1 MVRFVEKKI
10 DEPTWISQPQKFGF
24 IPNLHLEM
32 LEIKE
37 KVKPNAPTIPDS
49 TYSNMHIVEEKVPE
63 PTGGQK
69 PLVEEMKSASE
80 KSVEDKGVT
89 ESQDSMNSEDVE
101 VLEQFAESEEE
112 PPEEEESVEKVI
124 ETVNEEN
131 EIEEEISENTQLAK
145 NEVEKRFLRKKCR
158 ELNIEFEESDSLQ
171 TLRLSVE
178 MYEKD
183 KQSQEVKS
191 GSVTTNKMLLSLL
204 FLASDSGL
212 SWYDSKLDGYLSYQ
226 MKLMPHYEALFEKM
240 DDTQIADFIFR
251 LPPEAQLMIA
261 VGLSSVGFVGIKK
274 WGLEEKI
281 KQTKFLEGFIPG
293 YGKAIDAMSDAI
305 RPEKPSESEPP
316 RSRRGPSVRAED
328 ISRM

>member
-37 KVKPNAPTIPDS
+37 KIKPNAPIIPDS
-49 TYSNMHIVEEKVPE
+49 TYSNMHIVEEKAPE

-69 PLVEEMKSASE
+69 PLIEEMKSVSE

-89 ESQDSMNSEDVE
+89 ESQDSINSEDAE
-101 VLEQFAESEEE
+101 ILEQFAESEEE
-112 PPEEEESVEKVI
+112 LSEEESKEIIVEAV
-124 ETVNEEN
+124 E

-178 MYEKD
+178 MHEKD

-204 FLASDSGL
+204 FLASDGGL

-226 MKLMPHYEALFEKM
+226 MKLMPHYEVLFSKM

-261 VGLSSVGFVGIKK
+261 VGLSSVGFIGMKK

-281 KQTKFLEGFIPG
+281 KNTKFLEGFIPG
-293 YGKAIDAMSDAI
+293 YGKAIDAMSEAI
-305 RPEKPSESEPP
+305 QPEKPSEQEQP